1 MGAGGSLAFGLSMDP
16 REDEKRAAA
25 QAAAQ
30 AVEGGMRLGLGTGST
45 VAHFLAAVARRDLPD
60 LVCVATSPPT
70 EDAARSLGLPV
81 QPFDLLDRLD
91 LAVDGADQV
100 APDLWLIK
108 GGGGAHTREKIVAAS
123 ADRFLVIVS
132 SEKLVDALHPPVPL
146 EVMRFGLGATL
157 RRLSDIGPVE
167 VRENMPST
175 PEGNVIVDY
184 LGEVGDREALS
195 MALSGIAGV
204 VDHGLYP
211 SSMVTEVLIG
221 HPHDEV
227 ERLSG

>member
-1 MGAGGSLAFGLSMDP
+1 VGARGSLAFGLAMDP

-25 QAAAQ
+25 QVAAQ
-30 AVEGGMRLGLGTGST
+30 AVEAGMRLGLGTGST
-45 VAHFLAAVARRDLPD
+45 VAHFLVAVARRELAD
-60 LVCVATSPPT
+60 LVCVATSPAT
-70 EDAARSLGLPV
+70 EEAARSLGLPL

-100 APDLWLIK
+100 APDLWLVK

-123 ADRFLVIVS
+123 ADRFLVVVS
-132 SEKLVDALHPPVPL
+132 SEKLVDVLRPPVPL

-167 VRENMPST
+167 VRENMPPT
-175 PEGNVIVDY
+175 PEGNLIVDY
-184 LGEVGDREALS
+184 LGEIADREALS
-195 MALSGIAGV
+195 AALAGIAGV

-221 HPHDEV
+221 HPQDAV
-227 ERLSG
+227 ERLSS

>member
-1 MGAGGSLAFGLSMDP
+1 MDP

-30 AVEGGMRLGLGTGST
+30 AVESGMRLGLGTGST
-45 VAHFLAAVARRDLPD
+45 VAHFLAAVARRDLTD
-60 LVCVATSPPT
+60 LICVATSHAT
-70 EDAARSLGLPV
+70 EEAARSLGLPV

-108 GGGGAHTREKIVAAS
+108 GGGGAHTREKVVAAS

-146 EVMRFGLGATL
+146 EVMRFGLAATL
-157 RRLSDIGPVE
+157 RRLSDLGPVE
-167 VRENMPST
+167 VRQDMPPT
-175 PEGNVIVDY
+175 PDGNVIVDY
-184 LGEVGDREALS
+184 LGPIGDRDALS
-195 MALSGIAGV
+195 VALAAVVGV

-211 SSMVTEVLIG
+211 SSMVTEVLVG
-221 HPHDEV
+221 RSEDEV
-227 ERLSG
+227 ERLSRLR

>member
-1 MGAGGSLAFGLSMDP
+1 
-16 REDEKRAAA
+16 
-25 QAAAQ
+25 
-30 AVEGGMRLGLGTGST
+30 
-45 VAHFLAAVARRDLPD
+45 
-60 LVCVATSPPT
+60 
-70 EDAARSLGLPV
+70 
-81 QPFDLLDRLD
+81 
-91 LAVDGADQV
+91 VDGADQV
-100 APDLWLIK
+100 APDLWLVK

-167 VRENMPST
+167 VRENMPPT

-184 LGEVGDREALS
+184 LGAVGDREALS
-195 MALSGIAGV
+195 VALAGVAGV

-221 HPHDEV
+221 RPQDEV